1 MTDRRNVGDELHEW
15 LQPESVPWPDLR
27 LPLATVEP
35 DRVREAGCCGV
46 PLAGL
51 GPVPRRTRR

>member
-1 MTDRRNVGDELHEW
+1 MTDPSNAGDERE
-15 LQPESVPWPDLR
+15 QVRSESVPAPDLR

-35 DRVREAGCCGV
+35 DRVREARRCGV

-51 GPVPRRTRR
+51 GPVPRRNRR